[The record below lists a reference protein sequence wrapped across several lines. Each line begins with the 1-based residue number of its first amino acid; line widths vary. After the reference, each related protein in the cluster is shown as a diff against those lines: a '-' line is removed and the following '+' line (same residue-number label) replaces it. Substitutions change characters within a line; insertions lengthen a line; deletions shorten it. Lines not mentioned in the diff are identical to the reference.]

1 MSTRKMIQNFQLLLM
16 AMQKFYRQT
25 VRRFR
30 RSLLKT
36 WMKMN
41 QGDRYGRAG
50 FVLPTVTM
58 VLLVVVL
65 LTIAITLR
73 SFQRS
78 QMAQYR
84 RVDEAVLAAASPALD
99 RASAKL
105 KDVLFNGGNGLLP
118 PRETPSESL
127 IYQALAPIGPQNNND
142 PEFYTLPDEERLVI
156 EYDTEDNGIDPD
168 VDVDLVTKPLENR
181 DQLKTAW
188 RFPVDTDNDGFFDSF
203 NYYGIYLRTPGVDN
217 QGNQR
222 ARSPIDARTS
232 PINLDQTDCASIT
245 TVAGLVGESGWE
257 KIEGDLKKA
266 FFTYTTT
273 VPITQED
280 IDNGNLVIKNNIGPE
295 DYEPYQGT
303 AGFSALEYQQDFTR
317 KPLSNNAVV
326 YEDDLDIS
334 SSPTFNLNGRIVTN
348 SNLLVSPRGN
358 NPIRLYQ
365 VSDPD
370 SCFYKAENSKI
381 TVAGNVVVGIVDLPD
396 ARNVDVDL
404 FRPGATPAASTLT
417 NNTDSTGNSASQ
429 VLYNNQA
436 YEQRIEALDAA
447 SGTNDAEHFQERTR
461 KVPFAEV
468 GVAGATTA
476 TLATYGTNNEEGPA
490 DPAMLP
496 VQNDGVTANGTG
508 ITLNSQLPAT
518 EPDLDNDPRFENGE
532 QRIGDRIAVG
542 NNLPARYFY
551 DGSWKGADAPMN
563 IQGAVWTDTGNPRY
577 RTTQVQPLPQVD
589 VIDRDGELEQRA
601 ALQPD
606 DPKKGASGGLRV
618 ITGAGIYDRS
628 KSFLPPPVPAR
639 MTVGGNTYNVV
650 WPDTMPMFPP
660 LMGNGATP
668 PSYQRVPSSKVYDN
682 SSLYNA
688 DGSPSSSFG
697 NNMSANWTDTTVASG
712 NDQYARGDLRMR
724 ATAVYHYTENTTPDT
739 TDPTL
744 TQQEPIACVSSFYD
758 PTNALTAKNA
768 ATSGSLNLTGTWN
781 DNPLGHS
788 NNGIVYPWAPA
799 SGIGDSDADLVRQA
813 NYIFPD
819 GRLANPVL
827 REALNNTGT
836 RTLSQQAAVHSA
848 KCALAITRAEE
859 GTLSSMTPNNSIIPH
874 GAISEISF
882 LDARE
887 VKALDANVANT
898 VVDETFSLLVNP
910 DGTAAAP
917 NLTTNYSHPLED
929 RYPLEV
935 RATQIDLD
943 LLRNTPITQTVT
955 SGPNVGGEYL
965 LPLSGILYASR
976 EDALPDQS
984 NPSSLKQSGAD
995 FMIDPSRRPNG
1006 ILLINGEGLARNDG
1020 DGDGHND
1027 DARSTDDV
1035 LQEKGLIFGT
1045 NAPAY
1050 IWGNFNLHRGRS
1062 VPLPGQDP
1070 QIVRVEEFNE
1080 LVDANNWNGT
1090 FYSRTTLNDQFACRP
1105 NDNRLPNCTRGD
1117 AWRSATII
1125 ADSISLLTRDDNDLS
1140 RGFRF
1145 GFRNEGDF
1153 DLRNNAGNYVILG
1166 YDFSTATPPNGIQ
1179 AADLVNENDY
1189 GIDLNGNG
1197 TVGDTNVRETQVTAK
1212 AARELNGFNAYND
1225 FAVNGLSSGALFDTD
1240 EDGTFAESY
1249 FDVRYSTQNSSNN
1262 TTFRANSS
1270 YFNNFV
1276 TPVQRR
1282 VQFSEYVMEMCLKLP
1297 VSACR
1302 PQDWKIIVDGSGG
1315 TAGIFDSSDTF
1326 DDATTVLGDPLNTAT
1341 LRANL
1346 LSGTTAK
1353 PPAIELQR
1361 FPRRVAFERNGVN
1374 LSRSSPVPLG
1384 IAGGQIV
1391 NATTTAPA
1399 TPANALWFQTNNTG
1413 KSWDST
1419 SPSLWYYDPASP
1431 NTSRTYGTTVQQP
1444 LLVPVL
1450 QIHATDIQNPQN
1462 NYPLGQNVQ
1471 LNTWWL
1477 PRSANATTYNFV
1489 AATGDTPARPDEFN
1503 GGLQNLVRFLENF
1516 GVDPNKNTTNIL
1528 GSFIQIGRSNYA
1540 TAPYQSLRNV
1550 NNLNPAT
1557 IYGNNNWRT
1566 YRTGNSIGRTPFFV
1580 APNRA
1585 WGFDVGLLSQPPDLF
1600 TDLFTVRPSSIEPNE
1615 YFREVNRDDPWVES
1629 LLCSKRYTSGQGAG
1643 ANAVN
1648 NSYLPRRGC

>member
-1 MSTRKMIQNFQLLLM
+1 
-16 AMQKFYRQT
+16 
-25 VRRFR
+25 
-30 RSLLKT
+30 
-36 WMKMN
+36 MKMN
-41 QGDRYGRAG
+41 QRDRYGRAG

-127 IYQALAPIGPQNNND
+127 IYEALVAIDPQNNQD
-142 PEFYTLPDEERLVI
+142 FYTLPDEERLVI
-156 EYDTEDNGIDPD
+156 EYDTENNGIDND
-168 VDVDLVTKPLENR
+168 VDNVSKPLENR

-203 NYYGIYLRTPGVDN
+203 NYYGIYLRTPGTN
-217 QGNQR
+217 TTNNGAQR

-280 IDNGNLVIKNNIGPE
+280 IDNENLVIKNNIGPE

-303 AGFSALEYQQDFTR
+303 AGFFALEYQQDFTR

-348 SNLLVSPRGN
+348 SNLLVSPRGGD
-358 NPIRLYQ
+358 PIRLYQ
-365 VSDPD
+365 VSAPA

-381 TVAGNVVVGIVDLPD
+381 TVAGNVVVGIVDGTD

-436 YEQRIEALDAA
+436 YEQRIEALDGA

-468 GVAGATTA
+468 AAGTPATA
-476 TLATYGTNNEEGPA
+476 TVDAYGTNNEEGPA

-518 EPDLDNDPRFENGE
+518 EPKDDPKFENGE

-577 RTTQVQPLPQVD
+577 RKTQVQPLPQVD

-606 DPKKGASGGLRV
+606 DPKKGAYGGLRV

-628 KSFLPPPVPAR
+628 KSFLPPPVPAT

-668 PSYQRVPSSKVYDN
+668 PSYQRVPSSEVYDN

-688 DGSPSSSFG
+688 DGSPRSNFTTTIS
-697 NNMSANWTDTTVASG
+697 DTTSEWVTTPTTAPSG
-712 NDQYARGDLRMR
+712 NAQYARGDLRMR

-781 DNPLGHS
+781 DDPLGHS

-799 SGIGDSDADLVRQA
+799 RGIGDSDADLVRQA

-819 GRLANPVL
+819 GRLANPLL

-859 GTLSSMTPNNSIIPH
+859 VTLTSMRPDNSIIPH

-887 VKALDANVANT
+887 VKALDENDPAT
-898 VVDETFSLLVNP
+898 DVDETFSLLVNP
-910 DGTAAAP
+910 DGTAATGSNSP
-917 NLTTNYSHPLED
+917 NLTTNYRHPLED

-943 LLRNTPITQTVT
+943 LLRNTSIAQTVT
-955 SGPNVGGEYL
+955 SGPSVGGEYL

-984 NPSSLKQSGAD
+984 NPSFLKQSAAD
-995 FMIDPSRRPNG
+995 FIIDPSRRPNG

-1070 QIVRVEEFNE
+1070 QIVRVEEFNQ
-1080 LVDANNWNGT
+1080 LVDANNWQGT
-1090 FYSRTTLNDQFACRP
+1090 FYNRTNLNDQFACRP

-1153 DLRNNAGNYVILG
+1153 DLRNNVGNYVILG
-1166 YDFSTATPPNGIQ
+1166 YDLDGDNTISGGPFSEAT
-1179 AADLVNENDY
+1179 Y

-1197 TVGDTNVRETQVTAK
+1197 DPTDTNVQETQVTAK

-1249 FDVRYSTQNSSNN
+1249 LDVRYSTQNSSNN

-1297 VSACR
+1297 VSACQ
-1302 PQDWKIIVDGSGG
+1302 PNDWFVIDGSGG
-1315 TAGIFDSSDTF
+1315 TTPASGLIGSITYP
-1326 DDATTVLGDPLNTAT
+1326 GDIEG
-1341 LRANL
+1341 
-1346 LSGTTAK
+1346 SGTTAV
-1353 PPAIELQR
+1353 PPLPEYQR
-1361 FPRRVAFERNGVN
+1361 FPRRVAFLRNSSEE
-1374 LSRSSPVPLG
+1374 LELDSSSPIPLG
-1384 IAGGQIV
+1384 INGSSIACYDSAGGTYSDSAGTRYSNQSCSGF
-1391 NATTTAPA
+1391 NSGTTGPTTTA
-1399 TPANALWFQTNNTG
+1399 NSLWFQTRDPASNN
-1413 KSWDST
+1413 KRWSVN
-1419 SPSLWYYDPASP
+1419 PLWYYDPANL
-1431 NTSRTYGTTVQQP
+1431 NTSRTYSTTVQQP

-1489 AATGDTPARPDEFN
+1489 AATGDTPARPNEFN

-1566 YRTGNSIGRTPFFV
+1566 YRTGNSGGRTPFFI